1 MTKCRFSV
9 ADEEYMRRALELAEK
24 ARGKTSP
31 NPMVG
36 AVLVKNGKIIGEGY
50 HQRAGLSHAE
60 VIAINTATEEPAGA
74 TLYVTLEPCAHYGRT
89 PPCTDAM
96 LRAKIKRVVIPC
108 TDPNPLV
115 SGRGVKLLRQAGV
128 KVDCGLLETEAR
140 KLNEFFFTYH
150 LKRRPFVILKWA
162 MSLDGRTS
170 TDTGESKW
178 ITNALSREYV
188 HQLRSQ
194 VDVVIVGAQT
204 VIQDDPLLTV
214 RLKNYKGRQPR
225 RVILDYAL
233 KVPATAR
240 CLTDRHGGERWVI
253 THQSASRTKIKSLE
267 KMGVRVICLTGRAGK
282 IDVKK
287 LMELFFREQ
296 IISVMVEGGRR
307 LAGSFMRAGMVDKVV
322 AFIAPRLIGG
332 NKLTAPIVDWAVSS
346 IKEMVELTDVQ
357 IKFFDNDIAV
367 EGYLNRVN

>member
-9 ADEEYMRRALELAEK
+9 ADEKYMRRALELAEK

-50 HQRAGLSHAE
+50 HQRAGLPHAE
-60 VIAINTATEEPAGA
+60 VLAINTATEEPAGA

-89 PPCTDAM
+89 PPCTDAI

-108 TDPNPLV
+108 ADPNPLV
-115 SGRGVKLLRQAGV
+115 SGRGIEVLRQAGV
-128 KVDCGLLETEAR
+128 KVDCGLLEAEAR

-162 MSLDGRTS
+162 MSLDGRTA
-170 TDTGESKW
+170 TDCGESKW
-178 ITNALSREYV
+178 ITNAFSREYA

-194 VDVVIVGAQT
+194 VDAVIVGAQT
-204 VIQDDPLLTV
+204 VLQDDPLLTV

-240 CLTDRHGGERWVI
+240 CLNDRRGGERWVI
-253 THQSASRTKIKSLE
+253 THQSASRTRIRVLE
-267 KMGVRVICLTGRAGK
+267 RMGVRVICLPGREGK
-282 IDVKK
+282 IDIKK
-287 LMELFFREQ
+287 LMKLFFREQ
-296 IISVMVEGGRR
+296 IISVIVEGGRR

-332 NKLTAPIVDWAVSS
+332 TKLTAPIVDWAVSS

-357 IKFFDNDIAV
+357 IKFFDTDIAV